1 MAEADI
7 KIIMEVLGNESVVKA
22 GRVTERLTN
31 DIKALGK
38 QLQKGT
44 ITNSQ
49 YQKGVQQLIRKN
61 AAAAGG
67 YKALQPEVQKLA
79 FSMQRQINE
88 TKKAT
93 IAQNAIQQEIAQTT
107 AVTKGATAAN
117 HAYAQSATMTGKR
130 TNRMG
135 VMMQQTGYQ
144 VGDFAVQVQSGTHYM
159 VALGQQA
166 TQLVGTMGMLSNSTK
181 MIGLFAGLGI
191 VVPILTAVAGAWLR
205 AKDSAE
211 DFEDATLDVNEAA
224 KSATKELKEY
234 RTELAKLTSEYETLG
249 EVGLEKQISNLEAE
263 IDKLVSR
270 RESVRRAA
278 LQGFGASAGRM
289 SAEELERLVAESI
302 KDQNN

>member
-1 MAEADI
+1 MADI
-7 KIIMEVLGNESVVKA
+7 SVIIDVLGAEDMEKA
-22 GRVTERLTN
+22 ARVTQTLQN
-31 DIKALGK
+31 KIQSLGK
-38 QLQKGT
+38 QLQKGN

-49 YQKGVQQLIRKN
+49 YQKGVQQLIKKN
-61 AAAAGG
+61 AVAAGG
-67 YKALQPEVQKLA
+67 YKTLQSQVQKYA

-88 TKKAT
+88 TKKAAV
-93 IAQNAIQQEIAQTT
+93 AQNAIQQEVAQTT

-224 KSATKELKEY
+224 KSATNELKEY

-249 EVGLEKQISNLEAE
+249 EVGLEKQITDLEAE
-263 IDKLVSR
+263 IGKLEGR